1 MASSIRSG
9 AQSPLWVLLVPFLL
23 IPSGMGLAVPAMTT
37 AVLASA
43 DARRAGTA
51 SAVLN
56 TARQAGGAV
65 GVAAFG
71 ALASGAQAAHIVNG
85 LHMATA
91 ISTVILLIAALLACG
106 VDPHPHARG

>member
-1 MASSIRSG
+1 
-9 AQSPLWVLLVPFLL
+9 
-23 IPSGMGLAVPAMTT
+23 MTT

-43 DARRAGTA
+43 DAQRAGTA

-71 ALASGAQAAHIVNG
+71 ALASGAQAVDIVNG

-91 ISTVILLIAALLACG
+91 ISTAILLLAAVLARG
-106 VDPHPHARG
+106 VEPHPHARG